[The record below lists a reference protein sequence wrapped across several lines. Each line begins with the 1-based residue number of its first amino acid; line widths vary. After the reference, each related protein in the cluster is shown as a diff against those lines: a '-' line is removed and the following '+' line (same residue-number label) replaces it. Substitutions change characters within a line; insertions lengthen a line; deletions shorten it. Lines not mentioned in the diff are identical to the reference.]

1 MDGSD
6 SRIEA
11 DYCGVT
17 VVSGGARVDIA
28 LPASVPSGDLLPSLF
43 RLLAVG
49 GGRPPTER
57 WELCRV
63 GGAVIPAAESLGA
76 AGVLHGDVLFF
87 RSRDPVE
94 LQRPTGGSMRDRVED
109 IVAGTG
115 QIWTADT
122 TARFTGWL
130 ASAIGA
136 VMIIPAMRA
145 AGPTVV
151 LSCAMVAIVLG
162 LLAVVQARR
171 SAGEAAVGL
180 GIGCLWAVLA
190 GWAWL
195 TDAPVWMQ
203 AGVPAITTP
212 VLAQVPG
219 GIALGAGLAGLLA
232 AASMIG
238 YPAALIHL
246 TVAATVAGSALA
258 VAALSATHAPLVD
271 ISAATALAAVLAIG
285 VVPRFGLA
293 LGGLSAAGGETPL
306 PRLDN
311 RMLRSDRLLIG
322 MITGLSAVA
331 VLAAV
336 PAALSANRW
345 QLLLAGAIGAGL
357 LLRSRVYSQ
366 MPHVVAPR
374 IAGVVVLLVLWF
386 GVARLAGA
394 RWCAVRGARRRAR
407 GGRPAC
413 RRVAGDDAGRQGAY
427 QPTVERRRTG
437 PGGRG
442 RRAGCRC
449 ARPVRVGRLGHRCSV
464 RCLSGQ

>member
-1 MDGSD
+1 
-6 SRIEA
+6 
-11 DYCGVT
+11 
-17 VVSGGARVDIA
+17 
-28 LPASVPSGDLLPSLF
+28 
-43 RLLAVG
+43 
-49 GGRPPTER
+49 
-57 WELCRV
+57 
-63 GGAVIPAAESLGA
+63 
-76 AGVLHGDVLFF
+76 
-87 RSRDPVE
+87 
-94 LQRPTGGSMRDRVED
+94 
-109 IVAGTG
+109 
-115 QIWTADT
+115 
-122 TARFTGWL
+122 
-130 ASAIGA
+130 
-136 VMIIPAMRA
+136 
-145 AGPTVV
+145 
-151 LSCAMVAIVLG
+151 
-162 LLAVVQARR
+162 
-171 SAGEAAVGL
+171 
-180 GIGCLWAVLA
+180 
-190 GWAWL
+190 
-195 TDAPVWMQ
+195 MQ

-258 VAALSATHAPLVD
+258 VAAMSATHAPLVD

-293 LGGLSAAGGETPL
+293 LGGLSAAGGETTL

-366 MPHVVAPR
+366 VPHVVAPR

-386 GVARLAGA
+386 GVARSQVPGGVLFVVPVVVLGAGALLAGA
-394 RWCAVRGARRRAR
+394 LPGMTPVVRARISRLLNGAELVLVVGEIGRHQRAAGRAVARIEVQHDVLLALERRERHRLHVGVGKLEYRRWLSRLQHRDRFYSKFFFKLQQPRTYVVRKRCRTLATYNRPRATSFARRLDAARIPAPALAEAPALCARRAAALRGSPRHRRFSGAREPR
-407 GGRPAC
+407 
-413 RRVAGDDAGRQGAY
+413 
-427 QPTVERRRTG
+427 
-437 PGGRG
+437 
-442 RRAGCRC
+442 
-449 ARPVRVGRLGHRCSV
+449 
-464 RCLSGQ
+464 